1 MTTQSNGPQASA
13 SYHNF
18 TALAL
23 RSIDSVWHI
32 AAALVDD
39 GSVVD
44 QLLVKNLRS
53 VKKDLLKWTED
64 RPVVV
69 HRKTQLDEC
78 DLGEKL
84 VTSVLASTD
93 PLCLDSHQLARIV
106 LPRLS
111 DHNLATLAAC
121 LGVDDSNPDMNPA
134 VCVGECFIRLQN
146 VLFTLELDSIRS
158 LTRLSRGTESPL
170 HDLFLEAEQNLLK
183 TALSRDKHH
192 SFPSELFTPSVN
204 VEGTAMIGED
214 LWQGNVVDET
224 VDGKSMQMLDPDEM
238 VGIFSE
244 GGAID
249 QAMDR
254 FEHRPQQLSMV
265 RAVTNTINDGEF
277 LMVEAGTGTGKSL
290 SYLVPTIYW
299 ALKNDQRVIISTNTK
314 NLQEQLF
321 FKDIPFLMKTLQA
334 EFRVTLLKGRS
345 NYLCPD
351 RWRQVLDQPD
361 DHLSLR
367 EKEEALP
374 LVVWRSETATGD
386 VSENPG
392 FIIQSNRSLWNKING
407 EGGTCPK
414 CVFKDDCFVTRAR
427 AAAAV
432 SHLVIINHALL
443 FSDLAADNVVL
454 SEYAHLIV
462 DEAHNLEKVAV
473 QHMTVEVS
481 VWRTRNM
488 LRKLYIRESIEFGLL
503 ATLKYRA
510 DRSPMKQIW
519 KDQLAKAVSRS
530 IEAVTILDQAND
542 AFFRDV
548 TAQALKLVPPTA
560 GIYAKLRYSA
570 EHALVDFMNGRSAEF
585 FRRFIHLRDTLGGLG
600 EVLND
605 IPESWLA
612 DRDEFLNTILSC
624 LESCKE
630 IEMDLGA
637 LLKADAE
644 NTVYWVEASERSE
657 SSCVLIAA
665 PLNVSERLHEDLFS
679 NMRSAVFT
687 SATMTVGTQFSYAAR
702 RLGLDRQDK
711 GRLKTFRIGSPFNY
725 QDQALVCVPS
735 DFPKPRHEAFQPAV
749 SEMIQS
755 LVFSTRRSTLV
766 LFTAYGMLNQVYA
779 DLEHPFN
786 RLGIPLL
793 AQGISGSRTSILDRF
808 RSSPGSVLLG
818 TDSFWEGID
827 VPGEALEIVILVKL
841 PFAVPSEP
849 MIEAQ
854 IEHLDGAGRNSFMEF
869 LVPEA
874 VIKFRQGVG
883 RLIRSGSDRGA
894 VVILDQRV
902 IGTRYGQLF
911 LDSLPTRHKVF
922 GNAEAL
928 VDGVT
933 GWFE

>member
-1 MTTQSNGPQASA
+1 MTTQSNGPPTSA
-13 SYHNF
+13 AYRNF

-32 AAALVDD
+32 AAALVED
-39 GSVVD
+39 GAVVD
-44 QLLVKNLRS
+44 QLLVKDLPKAEKNL
-53 VKKDLLKWTED
+53 VKWTKG
-64 RPVVV
+64 RPVVL
-69 HRKTQLDEC
+69 HRIEQLDEC
-78 DLGEKL
+78 NLGETL
-84 VTSVLASTD
+84 ITTVLASTD

-111 DHNLATLAAC
+111 DHNLTTLAAC
-121 LGVDDSNPDMNPA
+121 LGVDDPDLEINPA
-134 VCVGECFIRLQN
+134 VCAGECFLRLQD
-146 VLFTLELDSIRS
+146 VLFTLEMDSIRS
-158 LTRLSRGTESPL
+158 LVRLSQGTESTL
-170 HDLFLEAEQNLLK
+170 LDLFLEAEQHIVK
-183 TALSRDKHH
+183 TALSRDKHQ

-204 VEGTAMIGED
+204 VEGTAMIGND
-214 LWQGNVVDET
+214 MWQGNVADGMVDE
-224 VDGKSMQMLDPDEM
+224 KSMQMLDPDEI

-334 EFRVTLLKGRS
+334 DFRVTLLKGRS

-374 LVVWRSETATGD
+374 LVVWCSETATGD

-392 FIIQSNRSLWNKING
+392 FNIQSNRSLWNKING
-407 EGGTCPK
+407 EGGACPQ

-427 AAAAV
+427 ATAAL

-443 FSDLAADNVVL
+443 FSDLAADNVAL
-454 SEYAHLIV
+454 SDYAHLIV

-473 QHMTVEVS
+473 QHMTVEVG
-481 VWRTRNM
+481 VWRIRNM
-488 LRKLYIRESIEFGLL
+488 LRKLYVREGIEFGLL

-519 KDQLAKAVSRS
+519 KDQLGKATSRT
-530 IEAVTILDQAND
+530 IEAVTALDQAND
-542 AFFRDV
+542 EFYMDV
-548 TAQALKLVPPTA
+548 NDQALKMMPRTA
-560 GIYAKLRYSA
+560 GTYSKLRYTA
-570 EHALVDFMNGRSAEF
+570 EHEIVNLMNGRSPEF
-585 FRRFIHLRDTLGGLG
+585 FRRFVHLRDMLGLLG

-612 DRDEFLNTILSC
+612 DRDELLNTILSC
-624 LESCKE
+624 LESSKE
-630 IEMDLGA
+630 IEEDLGV
-637 LLKADAE
+637 LLKGDAE
-644 NTVYWVEASERSE
+644 NTVYWVEASKRSE

-679 NMRSAVFT
+679 KMRSAVFT
-687 SATMTVGTQFSYAAR
+687 SATLTIGTQFGYAAR
-702 RLGLDRQDK
+702 RLGLDRQEN

-725 QDQALVCVPS
+725 QDQALVGVPS
-735 DFPKPRHEAFQPAV
+735 DFPKPRDDAYQSAV
-749 SEMIQS
+749 SEMIRS
-755 LVFSTRRSTLV
+755 LVSSTRRGTLV
-766 LFTAYGMLNQVYA
+766 LFTSYGMLNQTYA

-786 RLGIPLL
+786 QLGIPLM
-793 AQGISGSRTSILDRF
+793 AQGISGPRTLILDRF
-808 RSSPGSVLLG
+808 RTTPGSVLLG

-827 VPGEALEIVILVKL
+827 VPGEALEMVVLVKL
-841 PFAVPSEP
+841 PFSVPSEP
-849 MIEAQ
+849 VIEAQ
-854 IEHLDGAGRNSFMEF
+854 IEHLDREGRNSFMEF

-874 VIKFRQGVG
+874 VIKFRQGFG

-894 VVILDQRV
+894 VIILDRRV

-922 GNAEAL
+922 SNADAL